1 MVSTSSQLGQ
11 LGQVKD
17 YGMTSHNSPFI
28 SLPRKT
34 TGETDFATP
43 IRQTIG
49 QVYGERPDG
58 YAEDIGSL
66 TRCRGDA
73 VKGAG
78 SDVTGEF
85 GIQLLVTT

>member
-1 MVSTSSQLGQ
+1 
-11 LGQVKD
+11 
-17 YGMTSHNSPFI
+17 MTSHFSPFI

-34 TGETDFATP
+34 TAETDFSTP

-58 YAEDIGSL
+58 YAEDIATL

-78 SDVTGEF
+78 SDITGDSWLLDIWEKEDL
-85 GIQLLVTT
+85 QLT